1 MKIKIIKPIKISS
14 VGKTVLPIDFECEV
28 SKSAGDIYIEKGF
41 AKEVKDPSS
50 DNHPANAVDAIALIK
65 EVKEIEGLEPFAKDI
80 RTTVKAA
87 YEEKLKELK
96 PE

>member
-41 AKEVKDPSS
+41 AKEVKEDISE
-50 DNHPANAVDAIALIK
+50 K
-65 EVKEIEGLEPFAKDI
+65 EVLATIKKAKTIDEVEVFMNDS
-80 RTTVKAA
+80 RDKVKTA
-87 YEEKLKELK
+87 YEAKKAELNK
-96 PE
+96 